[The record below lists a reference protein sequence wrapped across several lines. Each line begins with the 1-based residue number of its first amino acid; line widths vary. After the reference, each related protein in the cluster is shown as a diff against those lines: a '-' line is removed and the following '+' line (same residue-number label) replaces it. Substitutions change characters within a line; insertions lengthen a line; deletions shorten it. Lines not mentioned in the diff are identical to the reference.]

1 MAYSHYDRLTA
12 LDTTFLAIEDANAHM
27 HVGSVALFEAGPLR
41 GPHGGL
47 DIDRIYAMSE
57 STLRHY
63 PRFRQKLAW
72 VPLLN
77 HPVWVDDDRFNL
89 HYHLRHTSLPPPGDA
104 RLLKRLAGRI
114 MSQELDRGKPLWE
127 IWFVDGVAGDK
138 FAVITKAHHCMID
151 GVASVD
157 LMSAFMR
164 FDSNPNIG
172 VAKPWIPRPAP
183 PPAEL
188 LRDELLRRAS
198 LPLSAASAARRV
210 LADPRR
216 AMSTLR
222 DTVEGLREAI
232 VAGIAPASPTPLNLG
247 IGPHRRFDWARFDL
261 DDMKDVKKRLGG
273 TLNDV
278 ILAVVSGA
286 MRRFLRA
293 RGERVDDLDFRSM
306 VPVNV
311 RGSAEHG
318 TLGNRVSFL
327 LARLPLEEHDPRV
340 RLQKVIDVTRKLKS
354 SKQVIGT
361 EALGEISDRTFDSL
375 FVQYARTAARS
386 RAYNM
391 VVTNVPGP
399 QMPVYLLGAR
409 MLEVYPLVPL
419 FVNQAVGIAL
429 FSYDGGL
436 FWGFNSDW
444 DAVPDLHELVE
455 AVEHEF
461 SLLRRAAATPTAA
474 PPSQLRDGAPP
485 PLAGVPRR
493 PPPTAARKRWREPP
507 GVEAKASRSFV
518 RQIRWVPSS
527 SFPRKR
533 ESTDHP
539 RNLPAWMPAFAGM
552 TVAASL

>member
-12 LDTTFLAIEDANAHM
+12 LDTTFLAVEDPNVHM

-41 GPHGGL
+41 GPHGSL
-47 DIDRIYAMSE
+47 DIDKIYAMSE
-57 STLRHY
+57 STLRYY

-89 HYHLRHTSLPPPGDA
+89 HYHLRHTSLPAPGNV

-114 MSQELDRGKPLWE
+114 MSQKLDRGKPLWE
-127 IWFVDGVAGDK
+127 IWFVDSVAGDK
-138 FAVITKAHHCMID
+138 VAIITKAHHCMID
-151 GVASVD
+151 GISSVD

-164 FDSNPNIG
+164 FDSNPSVG

-183 PPAEL
+183 RPREL

-198 LPLSAASAARRV
+198 LPLTSANAVRRV

-216 AMSTLR
+216 AGSTLW
-222 DTVEGLREAI
+222 DTVEGLREAV
-232 VAGIAPASPTPLNLG
+232 VAGIVPASPTPLNLD
-247 IGPHRRFDWARFDL
+247 IGPHRRFDWTRFEL
-261 DDMKDVKKRLGG
+261 DEVKEVKRRLGG

-278 ILAVVSGA
+278 VLAVVSGA

-293 RGERVDDLDFRSM
+293 RGERVDELDFRSM

-311 RGSAEHG
+311 RTSAEHG

-327 LARLPLEEHDPRV
+327 LARLPLEERDPRR
-340 RLQKVIDVTRKLKS
+340 RLQKVIEATQKLKH
-354 SKQVIGT
+354 SKQVVGA
-361 EALGEISDRTFDSL
+361 EALEEISDRTFDSL
-375 FVQYARTAARS
+375 FVQYARLAARS

-409 MLEVYPLVPL
+409 MREVYPLVPL
-419 FVNQAVGIAL
+419 FVNQAIGIAL

-455 AVEHEF
+455 AIEREF
-461 SLLRRAAATPTAA
+461 SLLREAAAPVKAETRPAPQGRRVAARHRPVKTPARGRKGKVARAA
-474 PPSQLRDGAPP
+474 
-485 PLAGVPRR
+485 RR
-493 PPPTAARKRWREPP
+493 
-507 GVEAKASRSFV
+507 
-518 RQIRWVPSS
+518 
-527 SFPRKR
+527 
-533 ESTDHP
+533 
-539 RNLPAWMPAFAGM
+539 
-552 TVAASL
+552 